1 MHDEQGTAT
10 LWVLGLCISLM
21 FLGGLG
27 LDFWRAIAERREL
40 SARAD
45 AAATAA
51 VNGLD
56 EGELRAGVVRI
67 VPDRARAIAAAQL
80 ANEAEPLDE
89 ARIDVDGNT
98 VTVTLRDHVDFSLLS
113 IFMPGDRFDIELHA
127 SAAPD
132 ERS

>member
-1 MHDEQGTAT
+1 MQDERGTAT
-10 LWVLGLCISLM
+10 LWVLGLSVSLM

-27 LDFWRAIAERREL
+27 LDFWRAIAERRAL

-56 EGELRAGVVRI
+56 EDGLRAGVVRV

-80 ANEAEPLDE
+80 AEDSEKIDE
-89 ARIDVDGNT
+89 AHIDVDGNI
-98 VTVTLRDHVDFSLLS
+98 VTVTLRDHVDFSLLG
-113 IFMPGDRFDIELHA
+113 IFMPGDRFDIEVRA

-132 ERS
+132 ERP

>member
-1 MHDEQGTAT
+1 VHDERGTAT
-10 LWVLGLCISLM
+10 LWVLGLCVSLL

-56 EGELRAGVVRI
+56 EDALRAGVLRV
-67 VPDRARAIAAAQL
+67 VPDRARAIAATQL
-80 ANEAEPLDE
+80 AGDSESLDE
-89 ARIDVDGNT
+89 TRVDIDGNT
-98 VTVTLRDHVDFSLLS
+98 VTVTLRDHVDFSLLG
-113 IFMPGDRFDIELHA
+113 IFTPGDRFEIEVHA

-132 ERS
+132 ERP

>member
-1 MHDEQGTAT
+1 MHDERGTAT
-10 LWVLGLCISLM
+10 LWVLSLCVSLM

-56 EGELRAGVVRI
+56 DDALRGGVVQV
-67 VPDRARAIAAAQL
+67 VPDRARAIASAHL
-80 ANEAEPLDE
+80 ADADE
-89 ARIDVDGNT
+89 AIDETRIDVVGNR
-98 VTVTLRDHVDFSLLS
+98 VTVMLRDHVDFSLLG
-113 IFMPGDRFDIELHA
+113 IFMPGDRFDIEVHA
-127 SAAPD
+127 SAEPN